1 MTSQMRREIEEIPE
15 AVSRLVGSEMS
26 ARIEVAA
33 AAMRARDPAFMV
45 TVARGSSDH
54 ACTFLKYASELMLG
68 LPVASI
74 GPSVAS
80 IYDAPRRLSGAV
92 CLSVSQS
99 GASPDIVA
107 MTRAAGASGALT
119 LALTNSED
127 SALAQVAD
135 HVLPVAAGPER
146 SVAATKSFLNSCVA
160 GLALLAEV
168 AGDVALK
175 VALAELPE
183 ALARAITCDWSPL
196 AAALSSESVYVLG
209 RGPSW
214 AMAGEAA
221 LKFKEVA
228 QVHAESYSSAEV
240 LHGPVSLV
248 APGFPVLAL
257 AAQDAAEAGVAEVAD
272 ALTSMGASV
281 FATSELCA
289 RAMSLPVARA
299 HHPLLDPLCLIV
311 SFYVMVEAMAKARGL
326 DPDAPPRLRKVT
338 QTR

>member
-1 MTSQMRREIEEIPE
+1 MTSHMRREIEEIPE

-26 ARIEVAA
+26 ERIEVAA

-45 TVARGSSDH
+45 TIARGSSDH

-80 IYDAPRRLSGAV
+80 IYGAPLRLSGAV

-107 MTRAAGASGALT
+107 MTRAAGTSGALT

-146 SVAATKSFLNSCVA
+146 SVAATKSFVNSCVA

-168 AGDVALK
+168 AGDMALK
-175 VALAELPE
+175 AALAELPE
-183 ALARAITCDWSPL
+183 ALARAIACDWSPL
-196 AAALSSESVYVLG
+196 AAALSSESAYVLG

-221 LKFKEVA
+221 LKVKEVA

-272 ALTSMGASV
+272 ALTGMGASV
-281 FATSELCA
+281 FAT
-289 RAMSLPVARA
+289 
-299 HHPLLDPLCLIV
+299 
-311 SFYVMVEAMAKARGL
+311 
-326 DPDAPPRLRKVT
+326 
-338 QTR
+338 